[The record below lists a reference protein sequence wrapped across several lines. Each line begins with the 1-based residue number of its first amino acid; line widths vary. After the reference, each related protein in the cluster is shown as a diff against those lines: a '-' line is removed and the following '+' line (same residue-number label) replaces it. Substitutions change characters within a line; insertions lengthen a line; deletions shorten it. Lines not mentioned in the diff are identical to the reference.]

1 MTLYDAPVGGC
12 YRVVAIY
19 SKPSLKL
26 RLSALGL
33 TKGAQVTVLSRGRS
47 AVVFRVRSALRGS
60 KGGGI
65 MRNPFADEEIM

>member
-26 RLSALGL
+26 RLSALAQGR
-33 TKGAQVTVLSRGRS
+33 TGNGAFAWKECCCVSCKG
-47 AVVFRVRSALRGS
+47 SALRGS

>member
-47 AVVFRVRSALRGS
+47 AVVFRVRERVTRQQRG
-60 KGGGI
+60 
-65 MRNPFADEEIM
+65 RHHA

>member
-47 AVVFRVRSALRGS
+47 AVVFRVRGARYAAA
-60 KGGGI
+60 KGAASCVI
-65 MRNPFADEEIM
+65 LSQTRR